1 MPAGSEQHGVPIVP
15 LPHTF
20 RPFGVRIAVFVLG
33 GLLVLVAL
41 VIWFT
46 LPANIRAKFTLFQ
59 LSTVVVLGLGF
70 LGLGWGLARSRVEA
84 DVDGLRLVNGYR
96 EHRYEW
102 SEVLTVSLRPGSPWA
117 VMDLSDGTTVSAVG
131 IQGSDGSRATAQVKQ
146 LRRMVEENSRTDQD
160 D

>member
-1 MPAGSEQHGVPIVP
+1 MPAASEPPALPIVP

-46 LPANIRAKFTLFQ
+46 LPPSIRAKFTLFQ

-70 LGLGWGLARSRVEA
+70 LALGWGLARSRVEA

-131 IQGSDGSRATAQVKQ
+131 IQGSDGSRATAQVRQ
-146 LRRMVEENSRTDQD
+146 LRRMVEQNSRTEQD